1 MTFISVTW
9 SFLIITIIILFGTM
23 NGLGIALNKISK
35 LHFALITSLY
45 VIVIFGLLF
54 VIGLNNYLSYDF
66 VNHYIA
72 EITGILGL
80 LIFLAGILAIKNW
93 KGNKEINYL
102 NNPAFTVPV
111 IGCTVGVT
119 SVYTLIIGPSSG
131 NNIELMLAIFLGLL
145 ITSFITFG
153 VSKFLKKLEKPY
165 PIIVTNFMVLVG
177 FFFIMFASF
186 IPNIATLSDLHM
198 NPLYLRSTDYVGFL
212 VIAVAGIFLC
222 GVFLQNMRTQ
232 KETML

>member
-23 NGLGIALNKISK
+23 NGLGIALKKISK
-35 LHFALITSLY
+35 LNFAFITLIY
-45 VIVIFGLLF
+45 AIVIFVLLF
-54 VIGLNNYLSYDF
+54 IIGLNNYLSYDF
-66 VNHYIA
+66 FNHYIA

-80 LIFLAGILAIKNW
+80 LIFLAGILTIKNW
-93 KGNKEINYL
+93 KCNKEITYL

-111 IGCTVGVT
+111 IGGTVGVT
-119 SVYTLIIGPSSG
+119 SVYALLIGPNSG
-131 NNIELMLAIFLGLL
+131 NNIELMLTIFFGLL
-145 ITSFITFG
+145 LIIFIAFG

-177 FFFIMFASF
+177 FFFIMFAAF
-186 IPNIATLSDLHM
+186 IPNIATLSNLHM
-198 NPLYLRSTDYVGFL
+198 NPLYIRSTDYVAFL

-222 GVFLQNMRTQ
+222 GVFIQNMRMQ

>member
-1 MTFISVTW
+1 
-9 SFLIITIIILFGTM
+9 M
-23 NGLGIALNKISK
+23 NGVGIALKKISK
-35 LHFALITSLY
+35 PNFALITLIY
-45 VIVIFGLLF
+45 AIIIFVLLF
-54 VIGLNNYLSYDF
+54 ITGLINYLSYDF
-66 VNHYIA
+66 FNHYIA

-80 LIFLAGILAIKNW
+80 LVLLAGILTIKNW
-93 KGNKEINYL
+93 KGNKEITYL

-111 IGCTVGVT
+111 ICGTVGVT
-119 SVYTLIIGPSSG
+119 SVYTLIIGPNSG

-145 ITSFITFG
+145 VVSFISFG

-177 FFFIMFASF
+177 FFFIMFAAF
-186 IPNIATLSDLHM
+186 VPNIATLSNLHM
-198 NPLYLRSTDYVGFL
+198 NPLYLRSTDYVVFL

-222 GVFLQNMRTQ
+222 GVFIQSMRTQ